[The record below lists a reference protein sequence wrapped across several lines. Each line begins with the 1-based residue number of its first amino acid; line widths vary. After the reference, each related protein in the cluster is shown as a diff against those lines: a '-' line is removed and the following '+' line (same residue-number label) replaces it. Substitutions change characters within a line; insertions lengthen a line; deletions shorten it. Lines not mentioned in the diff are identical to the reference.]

1 MLLGWLVY
9 LWASGALIA
18 FVIIFQDGVRHF
30 LRDNDMSPTNF
41 AIVVVGSVV
50 MGGLWFITGPVIL
63 SGTLKEMQNTRNSKK
78 NELVRKAVE
87 LDKLL
92 NLSGHVA

>member
-18 FVIIFQDGVRHF
+18 FIIIFQDGVRHF
-30 LRDNDMSPTNF
+30 LKDNDMSPSNF

-50 MGGLWFITGPVIL
+50 MGGFWFITGPVFL
-63 SGTLKEMQNTRNSKK
+63 VDTLKSRQNTKNFGKK
-78 NELVRKAVE
+78 ELVRKAME
-87 LDKLL
+87 LDRLL
-92 NLSGHVA
+92 NLSENAA